1 MIWMAMDGDRV
12 EADVSN
18 MRWKEERMSQSHL
31 LRRFLPEVR

>member
-1 MIWMAMDGDRV
+1 MIWMAMDGDSV

-18 MRWKEERMSQSHL
+18 MRWKEERMSKSHL